1 VPARPKNTYVRE
13 DHILAHLPRLL
24 ANGEPPAA
32 RGRHRTR
39 HGVRV
44 VGPVSDQDLVGCLR
58 AREITLTYDPRTKTL
73 QADTPAAV
81 TTVTGRAS

>member
-1 VPARPKNTYVRE
+1 M
-13 DHILAHLPRLL
+13 
-24 ANGEPPAA
+24 
-32 RGRHRTR
+32 
-39 HGVRV
+39 RV

-58 AREITLTYDPRTKTL
+58 AREITLPYDPRTKTL